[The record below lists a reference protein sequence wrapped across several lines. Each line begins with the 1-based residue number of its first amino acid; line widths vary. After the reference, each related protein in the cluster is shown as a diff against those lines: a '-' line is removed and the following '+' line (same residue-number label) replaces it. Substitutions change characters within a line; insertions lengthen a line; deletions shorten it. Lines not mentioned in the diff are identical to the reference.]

1 MPKRIRVQLGG
12 LPGSC
17 LSIGELLPWKLM
29 LLLLKLSPPLSVKV
43 ARVVVDCVVLVVP
56 LSWHALASPKAIG
69 MVRVGIERRKFP
81 VKPSIR
87 IQLT

>member
-1 MPKRIRVQLGG
+1 
-12 LPGSC
+12 
-17 LSIGELLPWKLM
+17 M

-43 ARVVVDCVVLVVP
+43 ARVVVDCVVP